1 MMAHMR
7 AIDITAAKIPRPG
20 FLVANYLVES
30 LVCTRKMNPAVRE
43 SWQARME

>member
-20 FLVANYLVES
+20 FLVAKFLVVS
-30 LVCTRKMNPAVRE
+30 LVCTRKMNPAVRD
-43 SWQARME
+43 S

>member
-20 FLVANYLVES
+20 LLVANYLVDL
-30 LVCTRKMNPAVRE
+30 LVCTRTMNPAVRV
-43 SWQARME
+43 S